1 MTRFSFR
8 HEQRVGTSAIASMH
22 RFSIS
27 PSSLSYTVFLL
38 TPGINFSGVALKVFK
53 PSDLTKHFFM
63 SVSWVWRD
71 IGAGLS
77 VYLWLWLM

>member
-1 MTRFSFR
+1 MTRFSPH

-22 RFSIS
+22 RFSFI
-27 PSSLSYTVFLL
+27 SLSYTVFLL
-38 TPGINFSGVALKVFK
+38 TPGISFSGVALKVFK
-53 PSDLTKHFFM
+53 PSDWTKHFFM

>member
-1 MTRFSFR
+1 MNKGWEPQPLHPCT
-8 HEQRVGTSAIASMH
+8 V
-22 RFSIS
+22 S

-38 TPGINFSGVALKVFK
+38 TPGISFSGVALKVFK
-53 PSDLTKHFFM
+53 PSDWTKHFFM